1 MSENLPDPKA
11 YQSNR
16 RYMCW
21 LLLIAMLATT
31 IATLLYPERMAEAES
46 IIMTQYLAM
55 SGVVGAYFGFTSNRK
70 NNGK

>member
-1 MSENLPDPKA
+1 MNENVPDKTT

-21 LLLIAMLATT
+21 CLLLAMLSTT

-55 SGVVGAYFGFTSNRK
+55 SGVVGAYFGFTSRK
-70 NNGK
+70 

>member
-1 MSENLPDPKA
+1 MNENIPDKEV

-16 RYMCW
+16 SYMCW
-21 LLLIAMLATT
+21 CLLLAMLATT

-55 SGVVGAYFGFTSNRK
+55 SGVVGAYFGFTSNMK
-70 NNGK
+70 K

>member
-1 MSENLPDPKA
+1 MNENIPDKQA

-21 LLLIAMLATT
+21 ALLVVMLGTT
-31 IATLLYPERMAEAES
+31 IATLLHPERMAEAES

-55 SGVVGAYFGFTSNRK
+55 SGVVGAYFGFTSRK
-70 NNGK
+70 